1 MRFLKAP
8 FRKRSGLFYLLG
20 KPIPSWRPACY
31 LVLIYPRAS
40 SALSRRKV
48 KINRPRTQRAPTPAL
63 KDRFTGIVRDVS
75 ADGRGVVQAPD
86 GQVVFVA
93 GVWQGEKVEIERLR
107 EGKSTSAELISL
119 LQPSDAR
126 RAAEC
131 EYHREGSC
139 GGCPWMFVDY
149 PAQLKQKQDRLS
161 KVVERITGNAASC
174 SMVGASQTLSY
185 RNRAQFKSDGVKL
198 GYVAHGTHEIVDV
211 THCSVLNVTNQGHLS
226 VLRQS
231 LPNSGWRPS
240 KKRQWTTIDI
250 DDERGTPLV
259 NQRQAFRQGNSEQ
272 NEQLRAWLSSRLA
285 NLPRP
290 NTVFE
295 LFCGSGNLTQVIVEQ
310 VDVPVIAIEGD
321 EMSLDALS
329 ARNLS
334 KVKPVRVNLFSKH
347 SIGDDM
353 PNCQSDIGVVLDPPR
368 DGLKEREALKP
379 WFMRA
384 EWVVYV
390 SCDLATWERDAVFLQ
405 SCGLDLDEA
414 TGLDMF
420 PQTPHIETLS
430 VFTRRA

>member
-1 MRFLKAP
+1 M
-8 FRKRSGLFYLLG
+8 
-20 KPIPSWRPACY
+20 
-31 LVLIYPRAS
+31 
-40 SALSRRKV
+40 V
-48 KINRPRTQRAPTPAL
+48 KDSFA
-63 KDRFTGIVRDVS
+63 GIVRDLS
-75 ADGRGVVQAPD
+75 TDGRGVVQAPD

-93 GVWQGEKVEIERLR
+93 GIWQGEEVEIERSR
-107 EGKSTSAELISL
+107 RGKSTSATLISV
-119 LQPSDAR
+119 LQPSEAR

-149 PAQLKQKQDRLS
+149 PTQLEQKQARLS
-161 KVVERITGNAASC
+161 KVVERITGKAASC
-174 SMVGASQTLSY
+174 AVLGASQTLGY
-185 RNRAQFKSDGVKL
+185 RNRAQFKSDGIKL
-198 GYVAHGTHEIVDV
+198 GYVAQGTHEIVDV
-211 THCSVLNVTNQGHLS
+211 THCPVLNVTNQGHLS

-231 LPNSGWRPS
+231 LPNSGWRS
-240 KKRQWTTIDI
+240 NKNRQWTTIDI

-272 NEQLRAWLSSRLA
+272 NEQLRAWLSSWLA

-290 NTVFE
+290 NAVLE
-295 LFCGSGNLTQVIVEQ
+295 LFCGSGNLTEVIAEQ
-310 VDVPVIAIEGD
+310 VNVPVIAIEGD
-321 EMSLDALS
+321 EMSLDVLS

-334 KVKPVRVNLFSKH
+334 KVKPVRVNLFSRH
-347 SIGDDM
+347 SIVDDM
-353 PNCQSDIGVVLDPPR
+353 PNCQSGIGVVLDPPR

-379 WFMRA
+379 WFTRT

-390 SCDLATWERDAVFLQ
+390 SCDLATWERDAAFLQ

-420 PQTPHIETLS
+420 PRTPHIETLS

>member
-1 MRFLKAP
+1 M
-8 FRKRSGLFYLLG
+8 
-20 KPIPSWRPACY
+20 
-31 LVLIYPRAS
+31 
-40 SALSRRKV
+40 SRRKV
-48 KINRPRTQRAPTPAL
+48 KVNQPRSKGLSATVV
-63 KDRFTGIVRDVS
+63 KDSFTGIVRDLS

-93 GVWQGEKVEIERLR
+93 GVWQGEKVEIERSR
-107 EGKSTSAELISL
+107 RGKSTSAEFISL
-119 LQPSDAR
+119 LQPLDAR
-126 RAAEC
+126 RTPEC
-131 EYHREGSC
+131 EYHRDGSC

-149 PAQLKQKQDRLS
+149 PTQIKQKQARLE
-161 KVVERITGNAASC
+161 KVLERINSNIAGC
-174 SMVGASQTLSY
+174 SVLGARETLNY

-198 GYVAHGTHEIVDV
+198 GYVAQGSHKIADV
-211 THCSVLNVTNQGHLS
+211 THCPVLNEVNQVHLRA
-226 VLRQS
+226 LRQS
-231 LPNSGWRPS
+231 LPNSDWRPN

-272 NEQLRAWLSSRLA
+272 NEQLRVWLRNRLA
-285 NLPRP
+285 NLSRP

-295 LFCGSGNLTQVIVEQ
+295 LFCGSGNLTEVIAEQ

-329 ARNLS
+329 ALNLS
-334 KVKPVRVNLFSKH
+334 KVKPVGINLFSEH
-347 SIGDDM
+347 SIVDDM
-353 PNCQSDIGVVLDPPR
+353 PNCQSGIGVVLDPPR
-368 DGLKEREALKP
+368 DGLTEREALKP
-379 WFMRA
+379 WFTRA

-390 SCDLATWERDAVFLQ
+390 SCDLATWERDAAFLH

>member
-1 MRFLKAP
+1 M
-8 FRKRSGLFYLLG
+8 
-20 KPIPSWRPACY
+20 
-31 LVLIYPRAS
+31 
-40 SALSRRKV
+40 SRRKV
-48 KINRPRTQRAPTPAL
+48 KVNQPRSKGLSATVV
-63 KDRFTGIVRDVS
+63 KDSFTGIVRDLS
-75 ADGRGVVQAPD
+75 TDGRGVVQAPD

-93 GVWQGEKVEIERLR
+93 GVWQGEKVEIERSR
-107 EGKSTSAELISL
+107 RGKTTSAELISL
-119 LQPSDAR
+119 LQPLDAR
-126 RAAEC
+126 RTPEC
-131 EYHREGSC
+131 EYHRDGSC

-149 PAQLKQKQDRLS
+149 PTQIKQKQARLE
-161 KVVERITGNAASC
+161 KVLERISSNIAGC
-174 SMVGASQTLSY
+174 SVLGARETLNY

-198 GYVAHGTHEIVDV
+198 GYVAQGSHKIADV
-211 THCSVLNVTNQGHLS
+211 THCPVLNEVNQVHLRA
-226 VLRQS
+226 LRQS
-231 LPNSGWRPS
+231 LPNSDWRPN

-272 NEQLRAWLSSRLA
+272 NEQLRVWLRNRLA
-285 NLPRP
+285 NLSRP

-295 LFCGSGNLTQVIVEQ
+295 LFCGSGNLTEVIAEQ

-329 ARNLS
+329 ALNLS
-334 KVKPVRVNLFSKH
+334 KVKPVRINLFSEH
-347 SIGDDM
+347 SIVDDM
-353 PNCQSDIGVVLDPPR
+353 PNCQSGIGVVLDPPR
-368 DGLKEREALKP
+368 DGLIEREALKP
-379 WFMRA
+379 WFTRA

-390 SCDLATWERDAVFLQ
+390 SCDLATWERDAAFLH

>member
-1 MRFLKAP
+1 M
-8 FRKRSGLFYLLG
+8 
-20 KPIPSWRPACY
+20 
-31 LVLIYPRAS
+31 
-40 SALSRRKV
+40 V
-48 KINRPRTQRAPTPAL
+48 KDSFA
-63 KDRFTGIVRDVS
+63 GIVRDLS

-93 GVWQGEKVEIERLR
+93 GVWQGEEVEIERLR
-107 EGKSTSAELISL
+107 QGKSTSADLVSL
-119 LQPSDAR
+119 LQPSEAR

-131 EYHREGSC
+131 EYHRDGSC

-149 PAQLKQKQDRLS
+149 PAQLEQKQARLS
-161 KVVERITGNAASC
+161 KIFERITGNAASC
-174 SMVGASQTLSY
+174 SMLGASQTMGY
-185 RNRAQFKSDGVKL
+185 RNRAQFKSDGINL
-198 GYVAHGTHEIVDV
+198 GYVAQGSHEIVDV
-211 THCSVLNVTNQGHLS
+211 THCPVLNVTNQGHLS
-226 VLRQS
+226 SLRQS
-231 LPNSGWRPS
+231 LPNSGWRPNRNS
-240 KKRQWTTIDI
+240 QWTTIDI

-259 NQRQAFRQGNSEQ
+259 NKRQAFRQGNSEQ
-272 NEQLRAWLSSRLA
+272 NEQLRAWLSNRLA
-285 NLPRP
+285 NLSRP

-295 LFCGSGNLTQVIVEQ
+295 LFCGSGNLTEVIAEQ

-353 PNCQSDIGVVLDPPR
+353 PITQSDIGVVLDPPR

-379 WFMRA
+379 WFTRA

>member
-1 MRFLKAP
+1 M
-8 FRKRSGLFYLLG
+8 
-20 KPIPSWRPACY
+20 
-31 LVLIYPRAS
+31 
-40 SALSRRKV
+40 SRRKV
-48 KINRPRTQRAPTPAL
+48 KVNQPRSKGLSATVV
-63 KDRFTGIVRDVS
+63 KDSFTGIVRDLS

-93 GVWQGEKVEIERLR
+93 GVWQGEKVEIERSR
-107 EGKSTSAELISL
+107 RGKSTSAELISL
-119 LQPSDAR
+119 LQPLDAR
-126 RAAEC
+126 RTPEC
-131 EYHREGSC
+131 EYHRDGSC

-149 PAQLKQKQDRLS
+149 PTQIKQKQARLE
-161 KVVERITGNAASC
+161 KVLERINSNIAGC
-174 SMVGASQTLSY
+174 SVLGARETLNY

-198 GYVAHGTHEIVDV
+198 GYVAQGSHKIADV
-211 THCSVLNVTNQGHLS
+211 THCPVLNEVNQVHLRA
-226 VLRQS
+226 LRQS
-231 LPNSGWRPS
+231 LPNSDWRPN

-272 NEQLRAWLSSRLA
+272 NEQLRVWLRNRLA
-285 NLPRP
+285 NLSRP

-295 LFCGSGNLTQVIVEQ
+295 LFCGSGNLTEVIAEQ

-329 ARNLS
+329 ALNLS
-334 KVKPVRVNLFSKH
+334 KVKPVGINLFSEH
-347 SIGDDM
+347 SIVDDM
-353 PNCQSDIGVVLDPPR
+353 PNCQSGIGVVLDPPR
-368 DGLKEREALKP
+368 DGLTEREALKP
-379 WFMRA
+379 WFTRA

-390 SCDLATWERDAVFLQ
+390 SCDLATWERDAAFFH

>member
-1 MRFLKAP
+1 M
-8 FRKRSGLFYLLG
+8 
-20 KPIPSWRPACY
+20 
-31 LVLIYPRAS
+31 
-40 SALSRRKV
+40 SRRKV

-93 GVWQGEKVEIERLR
+93 GVWQGEKVEVERLR

-149 PAQLKQKQDRLS
+149 LTQLEQKQARLS
-161 KVVERITGNAASC
+161 KLVERITGKAASC
-174 SMVGASQTLSY
+174 AVLGASQTLDY

-198 GYVAHGTHEIVDV
+198 GYVAQGTHEIVDV
-211 THCSVLNVTNQGHLS
+211 THCPVLNVTNQVHLS
-226 VLRQS
+226 ALRQS

-240 KKRQWTTIDI
+240 KNRRWTTIDI

-295 LFCGSGNLTQVIVEQ
+295 LFCGSGNLTEVIAEQ

-321 EMSLDALS
+321 DMSLDTLS

-353 PNCQSDIGVVLDPPR
+353 PICQSDIGVVLDPPR

-379 WFMRA
+379 WFTRA

-414 TGLDMF
+414 MGLDMF

>member
-1 MRFLKAP
+1 
-8 FRKRSGLFYLLG
+8 
-20 KPIPSWRPACY
+20 
-31 LVLIYPRAS
+31 
-40 SALSRRKV
+40 
-48 KINRPRTQRAPTPAL
+48 
-63 KDRFTGIVRDVS
+63 
-75 ADGRGVVQAPD
+75 
-86 GQVVFVA
+86 
-93 GVWQGEKVEIERLR
+93 
-107 EGKSTSAELISL
+107 
-119 LQPSDAR
+119 
-126 RAAEC
+126 
-131 EYHREGSC
+131 
-139 GGCPWMFVDY
+139 MFVDY

-174 SMVGASQTLSY
+174 SMVGASQTLGY

-347 SIGDDM
+347 SIGDNM
-353 PNCQSDIGVVLDPPR
+353 PICQSDIGVVLDPPR

-379 WFMRA
+379 WFTRA

>member
-1 MRFLKAP
+1 M
-8 FRKRSGLFYLLG
+8 
-20 KPIPSWRPACY
+20 
-31 LVLIYPRAS
+31 
-40 SALSRRKV
+40 V
-48 KINRPRTQRAPTPAL
+48 KDSFA
-63 KDRFTGIVRDVS
+63 GIVRDLS
-75 ADGRGVVQAPD
+75 TDGRGVVQAPD

-93 GVWQGEKVEIERLR
+93 GIWQGEEVEIERSR
-107 EGKSTSAELISL
+107 RGKSTSAELISV
-119 LQPSDAR
+119 LQPSEAR

-149 PAQLKQKQDRLS
+149 PTQLEQKQARLS
-161 KVVERITGNAASC
+161 KVVERITGKAASC
-174 SMVGASQTLSY
+174 AMLGASQTLGY
-185 RNRAQFKSDGVKL
+185 RNRAQFKSDGIKL
-198 GYVAHGTHEIVDV
+198 GYVAQGTHEIVDV
-211 THCSVLNVTNQGHLS
+211 THCPVLNVTNQGHLS

-231 LPNSGWRPS
+231 LPNSGWRS
-240 KKRQWTTIDI
+240 NKNRQWTTIDI

-295 LFCGSGNLTQVIVEQ
+295 LFCGSGNLTEVIVEQ
-310 VDVPVIAIEGD
+310 LGVPVVAIEAD
-321 EMSLDALS
+321 EMSLEALS

-334 KVKPVRVNLFSKH
+334 KVQPVAVNLFSKH
-347 SIGDDM
+347 SIVDDM
-353 PNCQSDIGVVLDPPR
+353 PKCQSGLGVVLDPPR

-379 WFMRA
+379 WFTRT

-390 SCDLATWERDAVFLQ
+390 SCDLATWERDAAFLQ

>member
-1 MRFLKAP
+1 M
-8 FRKRSGLFYLLG
+8 
-20 KPIPSWRPACY
+20 
-31 LVLIYPRAS
+31 
-40 SALSRRKV
+40 
-48 KINRPRTQRAPTPAL
+48 
-63 KDRFTGIVRDVS
+63 
-75 ADGRGVVQAPD
+75 VQAPD

-93 GVWQGEKVEIERLR
+93 GVWQGEEVEIERSR
-107 EGKSTSAELISL
+107 RGKSTSAELISV
-119 LQPSDAR
+119 LQPSEAR

-149 PAQLKQKQDRLS
+149 PTQLEQKQARLS
-161 KVVERITGNAASC
+161 KVVERITGKAASC
-174 SMVGASQTLSY
+174 SMLGASQTLSY

-198 GYVAHGTHEIVDV
+198 GYVAQGTHEIVDV
-211 THCSVLNVTNQGHLS
+211 THCPVLNDTNQVHLS
-226 VLRQS
+226 ALRQS
-231 LPNSGWRPS
+231 LPNSGWRPN
-240 KKRQWTTIDI
+240 KNRQWTTIDI

-285 NLPRP
+285 NLSRP

-295 LFCGSGNLTQVIVEQ
+295 LFCGSGNLTEVIAEQ

-347 SIGDDM
+347 SIVDDM
-353 PNCQSDIGVVLDPPR
+353 PNCQSGIGVVLDPPR

-379 WFMRA
+379 WFTRA

-390 SCDLATWERDAVFLQ
+390 SCDLATWERDAAFLQ

>member
-1 MRFLKAP
+1 M
-8 FRKRSGLFYLLG
+8 
-20 KPIPSWRPACY
+20 
-31 LVLIYPRAS
+31 
-40 SALSRRKV
+40 SRRKAKV
-48 KINRPRTQRAPTPAL
+48 NQPRSKGLSATVA
-63 KDRFTGIVRDVS
+63 KDSFTGIVRDLS
-75 ADGRGVVQAPD
+75 TDGRGVVQAPD

-93 GVWQGEKVEIERLR
+93 GVWQGEKVEIERSR
-107 EGKSTSAELISL
+107 RGKSKSAELISL
-119 LQPSDAR
+119 LQPLDAR
-126 RAAEC
+126 RTPEC
-131 EYHREGSC
+131 EYHRDGSC

-149 PAQLKQKQDRLS
+149 PTQIKQKQARLE
-161 KVVERITGNAASC
+161 KVLERINSNIAGC
-174 SMVGASQTLSY
+174 SVLGARETLNY

-198 GYVAHGTHEIVDV
+198 GYVAQGSHKIADV
-211 THCSVLNVTNQGHLS
+211 THCPVLNEVNQVHLRA
-226 VLRQS
+226 LRQS
-231 LPNSGWRPS
+231 LPNSDWRPN

-272 NEQLRAWLSSRLA
+272 NEQLRVWLRNRLA
-285 NLPRP
+285 NLSRP
-290 NTVFE
+290 NIVFE
-295 LFCGSGNLTQVIVEQ
+295 LFCGSGNLTEVITEQ

-334 KVKPVRVNLFSKH
+334 KVKPVRINLFSEH
-347 SIGDDM
+347 SIVDSM
-353 PNCQSDIGVVLDPPR
+353 PNCQSGIGVVLDPPR

-379 WFMRA
+379 WFTRA

-390 SCDLATWERDAVFLQ
+390 SCDLATWERDAAFLH

>member
-1 MRFLKAP
+1 
-8 FRKRSGLFYLLG
+8 
-20 KPIPSWRPACY
+20 
-31 LVLIYPRAS
+31 
-40 SALSRRKV
+40 LSRRKV
-48 KINRPRTQRAPTPAL
+48 KLNRPGRPGPSATTV
-63 KDRFTGIVRDVS
+63 KDSFAGIVRDLS
-75 ADGRGVVQAPD
+75 TDGRGVVQAPD
-86 GQVVFVA
+86 GQVVFVT
-93 GVWQGEKVEIERLR
+93 GVWQGEEVEIERSR
-107 EGKSTSAELISL
+107 WGKSTSAELISL
-119 LQPSDAR
+119 LQPSEAR

-149 PAQLKQKQDRLS
+149 PTQLEQKQARLS
-161 KVVERITGNAASC
+161 KVVERITGKATSC
-174 SMVGASQTLSY
+174 AMLGANQTLGY

-198 GYVAHGTHEIVDV
+198 GYVAQGTHEIVDV
-211 THCSVLNVTNQGHLS
+211 NHCPVLNVTNQGHLN

-231 LPNSGWRPS
+231 LPNSGWRPN
-240 KKRQWTTIDI
+240 KNRQWTTIDI

-259 NQRQAFRQGNSEQ
+259 DQRQAFRQGNSEQ

-285 NLPRP
+285 DLPRP

-295 LFCGSGNLTQVIVEQ
+295 LFCGSGNLTQVIVER

-329 ARNLS
+329 ALNLS
-334 KVKPVRVNLFSKH
+334 NVQAARVNLFSRH
-347 SIGDDM
+347 SISDNL
-353 PNCQSDIGVVLDPPR
+353 PQSQPRIGIVLDPPR

-379 WFMRA
+379 WFTKA

-390 SCDLATWERDAVFLQ
+390 SCDLATWERDAEFLQ

>member
-1 MRFLKAP
+1 
-8 FRKRSGLFYLLG
+8 
-20 KPIPSWRPACY
+20 
-31 LVLIYPRAS
+31 VLIYPRAS
-40 SALSRRKV
+40 SDLPRRKV

-107 EGKSTSAELISL
+107 QDKSTSAELISL
-119 LQPSDAR
+119 LQPSEAR

-149 PAQLKQKQDRLS
+149 PTQLEQKQARLS
-161 KVVERITGNAASC
+161 KVVERITGKATSC
-174 SMVGASQTLSY
+174 AMLGANQTLGY

-198 GYVAHGTHEIVDV
+198 GYVAQGTHEIVDV
-211 THCSVLNVTNQGHLS
+211 NHCPVLNVTNQGHLN

-231 LPNSGWRPS
+231 LPNSGWRPN
-240 KKRQWTTIDI
+240 KNRQWTTIDI

-259 NQRQAFRQGNSEQ
+259 DQRQAFRQGNSEQ

-285 NLPRP
+285 DLPRP

-295 LFCGSGNLTQVIVEQ
+295 LFCGSGNLTQVIVER

-329 ARNLS
+329 ALNLS
-334 KVKPVRVNLFSKH
+334 NVQAARVNLFSRH
-347 SIGDDM
+347 SISDNL
-353 PNCQSDIGVVLDPPR
+353 PQSQPRIGIVLDPPR
-368 DGLKEREALKP
+368 DGLKEREALKS
-379 WFMRA
+379 WFTKA

-390 SCDLATWERDAVFLQ
+390 SCDLATWERDAEFLQ

>member
-1 MRFLKAP
+1 M
-8 FRKRSGLFYLLG
+8 
-20 KPIPSWRPACY
+20 
-31 LVLIYPRAS
+31 
-40 SALSRRKV
+40 SRRKV
-48 KINRPRTQRAPTPAL
+48 KVNQPRSKGLSATVV
-63 KDRFTGIVRDVS
+63 KDSFTGIVRDLS

-93 GVWQGEKVEIERLR
+93 GAWQGEKVEIERSR
-107 EGKSTSAELISL
+107 RGKSTSAELISL
-119 LQPSDAR
+119 LQPLDAR
-126 RAAEC
+126 RTPEC
-131 EYHREGSC
+131 EYHRDGSC

-149 PAQLKQKQDRLS
+149 RTQIKQKQARLE
-161 KVVERITGNAASC
+161 KVLERINSNIAGC
-174 SMVGASQTLSY
+174 SVLGARETLNY

-198 GYVAHGTHEIVDV
+198 GYVAQGSHKIADV
-211 THCSVLNVTNQGHLS
+211 THCPVLNEVNQVHLRA
-226 VLRQS
+226 LRQS
-231 LPNSGWRPS
+231 LPNSDWRPN

-272 NEQLRAWLSSRLA
+272 NEQLRVWLRNRLA
-285 NLPRP
+285 NLSRP

-295 LFCGSGNLTQVIVEQ
+295 LFCGSGNLTEVIAEQ

-329 ARNLS
+329 ALNLS
-334 KVKPVRVNLFSKH
+334 KVKPVGINLFSEH
-347 SIGDDM
+347 SIVDDM
-353 PNCQSDIGVVLDPPR
+353 PNCQSGIGVVLDPPR
-368 DGLKEREALKP
+368 DGLTEREALKP
-379 WFMRA
+379 WFTRA

-390 SCDLATWERDAVFLQ
+390 SCDLATWERDAAFLH

>member
-20 KPIPSWRPACY
+20 KLIPSWRPACY

-149 PAQLKQKQDRLS
+149 LTQLEQKQARLS
-161 KVVERITGNAASC
+161 KLVERITGKAASC
-174 SMVGASQTLSY
+174 AVLGASQTLGY

-198 GYVAHGTHEIVDV
+198 GYVAQGTHEIVDV
-211 THCSVLNVTNQGHLS
+211 THCPVLNVTNQVHLS
-226 VLRQS
+226 ALRQS

-240 KKRQWTTIDI
+240 KNRRWTTIDI
-250 DDERGTPLV
+250 DDERGSPLV

-295 LFCGSGNLTQVIVEQ
+295 LFCGSGNLTEVIAEQ

-321 EMSLDALS
+321 DMSLDTLS

-347 SIGDDM
+347 SIGDNM
-353 PNCQSDIGVVLDPPR
+353 PNCQSGIGVVLDPPR

-390 SCDLATWERDAVFLQ
+390 SCDLATWERDAAFLQ

>member
-1 MRFLKAP
+1 M
-8 FRKRSGLFYLLG
+8 
-20 KPIPSWRPACY
+20 
-31 LVLIYPRAS
+31 
-40 SALSRRKV
+40 SRRKV
-48 KINRPRTQRAPTPAL
+48 KVNQPRSKGLSATVV
-63 KDRFTGIVRDVS
+63 KDSFTGIVRDLS
-75 ADGRGVVQAPD
+75 TDGRGVVQAPD

-93 GVWQGEKVEIERLR
+93 GVWQGEKVEIERSR
-107 EGKSTSAELISL
+107 RGKSTSAELISL
-119 LQPSDAR
+119 LQPLDAR
-126 RAAEC
+126 HTPEC
-131 EYHREGSC
+131 EYHRDGSC

-149 PAQLKQKQDRLS
+149 PTQIKQKQARLER
-161 KVVERITGNAASC
+161 VLERINSNIAGC
-174 SMVGASQTLSY
+174 SVLGARETLNY

-198 GYVAHGTHEIVDV
+198 GYVAQGSHKIADV
-211 THCSVLNVTNQGHLS
+211 THCPVLNEVNQVHLRA
-226 VLRQS
+226 LRQS
-231 LPNSGWRPS
+231 LPNSDWRPN

-272 NEQLRAWLSSRLA
+272 NEQLRVWLRNRLA
-285 NLPRP
+285 NLSRP

-295 LFCGSGNLTQVIVEQ
+295 LFCGSGNLTEVIAEQ

-321 EMSLDALS
+321 EMSLDASS

-334 KVKPVRVNLFSKH
+334 KVKPVRINLFSEH
-347 SIGDDM
+347 SIVDDM
-353 PNCQSDIGVVLDPPR
+353 PNCQSGIGVVLDPPR

-379 WFMRA
+379 WFTRA

-390 SCDLATWERDAVFLQ
+390 SCDLATWERDAAFLH

>member
-1 MRFLKAP
+1 
-8 FRKRSGLFYLLG
+8 
-20 KPIPSWRPACY
+20 
-31 LVLIYPRAS
+31 
-40 SALSRRKV
+40 LSRRKV

-107 EGKSTSAELISL
+107 EGKSTSAQLISL
-119 LQPSDAR
+119 LQPSEAR

-139 GGCPWMFVDY
+139 GGCAWMFVDY

-161 KVVERITGNAASC
+161 KVVERITGKAASC
-174 SMVGASQTLSY
+174 SMLGASQTLSY
-185 RNRAQFKSDGVKL
+185 RNRAQFKSDGEKL
-198 GYVAHGTHEIVDV
+198 GYVAQGTHEIVDV
-211 THCSVLNVTNQGHLS
+211 THCPVLNVTNQVHLS
-226 VLRQS
+226 ALRQS

-240 KKRQWTTIDI
+240 KNRRWTTIDI

-272 NEQLRAWLSSRLA
+272 NAQLRAWLRRRLA
-285 NLPRP
+285 NLSTA
-290 NTVFE
+290 NAVFE
-295 LFCGSGNLTQVIVEQ
+295 LFCGSGNLTEVIVEQ

-321 EMSLDALS
+321 EMSLESLS
-329 ARNLS
+329 GHNLS
-334 KVKPVRVNLFSKH
+334 KVQPVRVNLFSEH
-347 SIGDDM
+347 SILDNM
-353 PNCQSDIGVVLDPPR
+353 PKCQSGIGVVLDPPR

-379 WFMRA
+379 WFARA

-390 SCDLATWERDAVFLQ
+390 SCDLATWERDAAFLQ

-430 VFTRRA
+430 LFTRRA

>member
-1 MRFLKAP
+1 M
-8 FRKRSGLFYLLG
+8 
-20 KPIPSWRPACY
+20 
-31 LVLIYPRAS
+31 
-40 SALSRRKV
+40 SRRKV
-48 KINRPRTQRAPTPAL
+48 KVNQPRSKGLSATVV
-63 KDRFTGIVRDVS
+63 KDSFTGIVRDLS

-93 GVWQGEKVEIERLR
+93 GVWQGEKVEIERSR
-107 EGKSTSAELISL
+107 RGKSTSAELISL
-119 LQPSDAR
+119 LQPLDAR
-126 RAAEC
+126 RTPEC
-131 EYHREGSC
+131 EYHRDGSC

-149 PAQLKQKQDRLS
+149 RTQIKQKQARLE
-161 KVVERITGNAASC
+161 KVLERINSNIAGC
-174 SMVGASQTLSY
+174 SVLGARETLNY

-198 GYVAHGTHEIVDV
+198 GYVAQGSHKIADV
-211 THCSVLNVTNQGHLS
+211 THCPVLNEVNQVHLRA
-226 VLRQS
+226 LRQS
-231 LPNSGWRPS
+231 LPNSDWRPN

-272 NEQLRAWLSSRLA
+272 NEQLRVWLRNRLA
-285 NLPRP
+285 NLSRP

-295 LFCGSGNLTQVIVEQ
+295 LFCGSGNLTEVIAEQ

-329 ARNLS
+329 ALNLS
-334 KVKPVRVNLFSKH
+334 KVKPVGINLFSEH
-347 SIGDDM
+347 SIVDDM
-353 PNCQSDIGVVLDPPR
+353 PNCQSGIGVVLDPPR
-368 DGLKEREALKP
+368 DGLIEREALKP
-379 WFMRA
+379 WFTRA

-390 SCDLATWERDAVFLQ
+390 SCDLATWERDAAFLH

>member
-1 MRFLKAP
+1 M
-8 FRKRSGLFYLLG
+8 
-20 KPIPSWRPACY
+20 
-31 LVLIYPRAS
+31 
-40 SALSRRKV
+40 SRRKV
-48 KINRPRTQRAPTPAL
+48 KVNQPRSKGLSATVV
-63 KDRFTGIVRDVS
+63 KDSFTGVVRDLS

-93 GVWQGEKVEIERLR
+93 GVWQGEKVEIERSR
-107 EGKSTSAELISL
+107 RGKSTSAELISL
-119 LQPSDAR
+119 LQPLDAR
-126 RAAEC
+126 RTPEC
-131 EYHREGSC
+131 EYHRDGSC

-149 PAQLKQKQDRLS
+149 PTQIKQKQARLE
-161 KVVERITGNAASC
+161 KVLERINSNIAGC
-174 SMVGASQTLSY
+174 SMLGARETLNY

-198 GYVAHGTHEIVDV
+198 GYVAQGSHKIADV
-211 THCSVLNVTNQGHLS
+211 THCPVLNEVNQFHLRA
-226 VLRQS
+226 LRQS
-231 LPNSGWRPS
+231 LPNSDWRPN

-272 NEQLRAWLSSRLA
+272 NEQLRVWLRNRLA
-285 NLPRP
+285 NLSRP

-295 LFCGSGNLTQVIVEQ
+295 LFCGSGNLTEVIAEQ

-329 ARNLS
+329 ALNLS
-334 KVKPVRVNLFSKH
+334 KVKPVRINLFSEH
-347 SIGDDM
+347 SIVDDM
-353 PNCQSDIGVVLDPPR
+353 PNCQSGIGVVLDPPR
-368 DGLKEREALKP
+368 DGLIEREALKP
-379 WFMRA
+379 WFTRA

-390 SCDLATWERDAVFLQ
+390 SCDLATWERDAAFLH

>member
-1 MRFLKAP
+1 LRFLKTP

-31 LVLIYPRAS
+31 LVPIYSRAS
-40 SALSRRKV
+40 SDLSRRKV

-107 EGKSTSAELISL
+107 QGKSTSAELISL

-139 GGCPWMFVDY
+139 GGCAWMFVDY

-161 KVVERITGNAASC
+161 KVVERITGKVASC
-174 SMVGASQTLSY
+174 SMLGGSQTLSY

-198 GYVAHGTHEIVDV
+198 GYVAQGSHEIVDV
-211 THCSVLNVTNQGHLS
+211 THCPVLNVTNQGHLS
-226 VLRQS
+226 ALRQS
-231 LPNSGWRPS
+231 LPNRGWRPNRN
-240 KKRQWTTIDI
+240 RQWTTIDI

-272 NEQLRAWLSSRLA
+272 NEQLRAWLRSRLA
-285 NLPRP
+285 NLSRP
-290 NTVFE
+290 NAVFE
-295 LFCGSGNLTQVIVEQ
+295 LFCGSGNLTEVIAKQ
-310 VDVPVIAIEGD
+310 LDVPIIAIEGD
-321 EMSLDALS
+321 EMSLEALS
-329 ARNLS
+329 AHNLS
-334 KVKPVRVNLFSKH
+334 NVQAARVNLFSQH
-347 SIGDDM
+347 SISDNM
-353 PNCQSDIGVVLDPPR
+353 PESQPGIGVVLDPPR

-379 WFMRA
+379 WFARA
-384 EWVVYV
+384 DWVVYV
-390 SCDLATWERDAVFLQ
+390 SCDLATWERDAAFLQ

-430 VFTRRA
+430 VFTRRG